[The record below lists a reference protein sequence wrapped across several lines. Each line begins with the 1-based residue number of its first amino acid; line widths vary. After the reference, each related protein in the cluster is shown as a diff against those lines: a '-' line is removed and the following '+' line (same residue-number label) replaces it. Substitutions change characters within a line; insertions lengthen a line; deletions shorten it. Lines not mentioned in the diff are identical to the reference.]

1 MWNNRG
7 KWKIEVVPT
16 DVMGN
21 IIDVPTKK
29 RGFHKTVIKIAGLSL
44 IVLSLAP
51 LSPMDVFAAT
61 EAAKAAGSASWDGLI
76 NAILGI
82 LDPVAKVFGLIAG
95 LAIMTG
101 NGKIGLERLFWLSV
115 GYITARKV
123 EVWISFLNSI

>member
-1 MWNNRG
+1 MRNRG
-7 KWKIEVVPT
+7 KWKIEVIPT
-16 DVMGN
+16 DAYGN
-21 IIDVPTKK
+21 VVTDEK
-29 RGFHKTVIKIAGLSL
+29 RGFHKTTIRVVGLSL

-51 LSPMDVFAAT
+51 LSPADVLAAT
-61 EAAKAAGSASWDGLI
+61 EAAKEASAGGESWNGLI

-101 NGKIGLERLFWLSV
+101 NGKIGLERLFWLSI

-123 EVWISFLNSI
+123 EVWIAFLNSI